1 VSSFDDF
8 SVHFLYFYAILREM
22 IWTDKKFLWL
32 LFSSLFVV
40 TLELLSLIKITLPDT
55 IALPFY
61 LIVILGIG
69 YHTLYEGVK
78 ALFRLNFKSINLLML
93 IAVCGALYLGKY
105 EEAAVVI
112 VLYTLAEKLEDLGV
126 MKSKSALKA
135 LVGQMPKE
143 VVIKGKG
150 EVVKVSDLQIGDIVE
165 VRPGSMLPI
174 DGTVVEG
181 FSSVDESPI
190 TGEPIP
196 KDKNVGDQIYSGTF
210 NLQGYLEVKVT
221 ARSEESTLSKIQ
233 QLTFEATESKAQT
246 QKFIESFAQVY
257 TPSIIVLAVG
267 LTAVPVLFGGDFD
280 HWFLESLTLLVI
292 ACPCALVIST
302 PISIYSAV
310 GRASSMGVLIKGG
323 RYLETIGRVRALA
336 FDKTRT
342 LTVGKPYVTDVITYG
357 TNTEE
362 QVLSC
367 AAGIERFSEHPISE
381 SIVEAAEAR
390 NLIPHMVVN
399 FQSVMGKGVKAH
411 CTVCESGHRCVG
423 KLQFV
428 LEEHD
433 VPEEITARI
442 NELQREGKTVV
453 VISSDKEI
461 TGLIAL
467 ADTIREESPQL
478 ISNLKKLNVKSAM
491 LTGDH
496 ATAAKVVGEQLG
508 IDEVHADLLPAEKV
522 ERLKK
527 MLDQHGIVGMVGDG
541 VNDSP
546 ALAASSVGIS
556 MSSLGS
562 DVAIDAAEIV
572 LLNDR
577 LSLIPRM
584 VKLGR
589 RTNRIIQTNTFF
601 AVFVKLI
608 FVTLA
613 LLGRGHLA
621 LAIFADVGVT
631 IVVILNGLRLLKH

>member
-1 VSSFDDF
+1 MCQVLL
-8 SVHFLYFYAILREM
+8 HFHHPFAMLKDM

-32 LFSSLFVV
+32 LFSSIFVV
-40 TLELLSLIKITLPDT
+40 ILELLSLIGITLPDAV
-55 IALPFY
+55 ALPFY
-61 LIVILGIG
+61 LFVIFIIG
-69 YHTLYEGVK
+69 YHTLYEGLK
-78 ALFRLNFKSINLLML
+78 ALVSLNFKSINLLML
-93 IAVCGALYLGKY
+93 IAICGALYLGKY

-112 VLYTLAEKLEDLGV
+112 VLYTLAEKLEDLGI

-135 LVGQMPKE
+135 LVDQMPKE
-143 VVIKGKG
+143 IKVKG
-150 EVVKVSDLQIGDIVE
+150 QKGLIKVSTLKIGDIVE
-165 VRPGSMLPI
+165 IKPGSMIPI
-174 DGTVVEG
+174 DGKVVEG

-196 KDKNVGDQIYSGTF
+196 RDKTIGDPIYSGTV
-210 NLQGYLEVKVT
+210 NIQGYLEIEVL
-221 ARSEESTLSKIQ
+221 ALSQDSTLSKIQ
-233 QLTFEATESKAQT
+233 QLTFEATQSKAET

-257 TPSIIVLAVG
+257 TPLIMVLAIG
-267 LTAVPVLFGGDFD
+267 LTAIPVFFGGEFD
-280 HWFLESLTLLVI
+280 HWFFESLTLLVI

-310 GRASSMGVLIKGG
+310 GQASSMGVLIKGG
-323 RYLETIGRVRALA
+323 RYLEVIGRVRAMA

-342 LTVGKPYVTDVITYG
+342 LTIGKPHVTDVITFG
-357 TNTEE
+357 KNTED

-367 AAGIERFSEHPISE
+367 AAGIERYSEHPLSE
-381 SIVEAAEAR
+381 SIVAAAEKR
-390 NLIPHMVVN
+390 NLSPHDVIN
-399 FQSVMGKGVKAH
+399 FESVMGKGVKAH
-411 CTVCESGHRCVG
+411 CTVCDTGHRCIG

-428 LEEHD
+428 LEEHE
-433 VPEEITARI
+433 VPEEVLARI
-442 NELQREGKTVV
+442 DSLQQEGKTVV
-453 VISSDKEI
+453 VISSDEEI

-467 ADTIREESPQL
+467 SDTIREESPEL
-478 ISNLKKLNVKSAM
+478 ISELKKLNVQSAM

-496 ATAAKVVGEQLG
+496 ETAAKVVGGRLG
-508 IDEVHADLLPAEKV
+508 IDEVHADLLPDGKV
-522 ERLKK
+522 ESLQK
-527 MLDQHGIVGMVGDG
+527 MIDRYGIVGMVGDG

-577 LSLIPRM
+577 LSLIPKI

-601 AVFVKLI
+601 AVLVKLI
-608 FVTLA
+608 FVSLA
-613 LLGRGHLA
+613 LLGRGNLA

-631 IVVILNGLRLLKH
+631 ILVILNGLRLLKR